1 MSLASAAAEYSKS
14 RAGLHHF
21 ATKGDKRF
29 FVDSFPVFDYIPR
42 FDLKKSEIC
51 KVKDRKLTLNKFSK
65 HNVPSRSDVT
75 RQVFERAPLAAV
87 LEITD
92 RYTRKHAWRV
102 AVYARRLAER
112 IGLDTAAVENIRLG
126 GLLHDIGKI
135 GLSAAL
141 LNNTHDQLS
150 DDMLAEVRLHPLMG
164 VAVLNDYDIPAAVVE
179 FVQYH
184 HEKIDGSGYPF
195 GLKGD
200 QIPLGAKIVRV
211 ADCFDAITTD
221 RPYQQ
226 RKSYVEALSILR
238 QISGTDLDPDL
249 VQTFSIDIK
258 EKGLA
263 SHSTRS
269 MALYSPAL
277 NG

>member
-1 MSLASAAAEYSKS
+1 M
-14 RAGLHHF
+14 
-21 ATKGDKRF
+21 
-29 FVDSFPVFDYIPR
+29 
-42 FDLKKSEIC
+42 
-51 KVKDRKLTLNKFSK
+51 NKFSK
-65 HNVPSRSDVT
+65 HNVPSPSDLAW
-75 RQVFERAPLAAV
+75 QISERAPLAAV
-87 LEITD
+87 LEITEP
-92 RYTRKHAWRV
+92 YTRKHAWRV
-102 AVYARRLAER
+102 AIYARRLAER
-112 IGLDTAAVENIRLG
+112 VGLDTAAVENIRLG

-135 GLSAAL
+135 GLSTAV
-141 LNNTHDQLS
+141 LNNTHNQLP

-164 VAVLNDYDIPAAVVE
+164 VAVLSDFDIPPAVIE

-226 RKSYVEALSILR
+226 RKNWVEALAILH
-238 QISGTDLDPDL
+238 QICGTDLDPDL
-249 VQTFSIDIK
+249 VDAFSADIK
-258 EKGLA
+258 AEGLA

-269 MALYSPAL
+269 MALYSPAF
-277 NG
+277 NHRPSA